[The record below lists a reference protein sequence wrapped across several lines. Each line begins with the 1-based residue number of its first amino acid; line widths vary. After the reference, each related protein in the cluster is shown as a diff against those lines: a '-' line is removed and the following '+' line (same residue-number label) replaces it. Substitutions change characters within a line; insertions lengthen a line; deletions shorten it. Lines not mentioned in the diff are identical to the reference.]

1 VGYDEGGQLTEAVRR
16 HPYSVILL
24 DEVEKAHPDV
34 FNVLLQVLDDGRLTD
49 GQGRVVNFKNSI
61 IIMTSNIGSQIIRDR
76 AAEKET
82 MGDMME
88 DMAKQSPE
96 EAAKRMAEFAN
107 RIQDALRNRFRPE
120 FLNRIDDVV
129 TFNELSIE
137 AIEPIVDL
145 QLEEVRDRLA
155 KRRITLDVTSAAMEH
170 LAIDGFDPVYGAR
183 PLKRLIQRE
192 VVDRIAEK
200 VITGELH
207 DRSHVLVDI
216 GPDGDYLC
224 TVEGPLELGDLNLT
238 ELTGGSD
245 AASLQDLEAESD
257 GDLGRSDSPAEVE
270 AFRESMH
277 DK

>member
-1 VGYDEGGQLTEAVRR
+1 
-16 HPYSVILL
+16 
-24 DEVEKAHPDV
+24 
-34 FNVLLQVLDDGRLTD
+34 
-49 GQGRVVNFKNSI
+49 
-61 IIMTSNIGSQIIRDR
+61 
-76 AAEKET
+76 
-82 MGDMME
+82 
-88 DMAKQSPE
+88 
-96 EAAKRMAEFAN
+96 MAEFAN
-107 RIQDALRNRFRPE
+107 RIQDALRNTFRPE

-224 TVEGPLELGDLNLT
+224 TVEGPLELGDLNLA